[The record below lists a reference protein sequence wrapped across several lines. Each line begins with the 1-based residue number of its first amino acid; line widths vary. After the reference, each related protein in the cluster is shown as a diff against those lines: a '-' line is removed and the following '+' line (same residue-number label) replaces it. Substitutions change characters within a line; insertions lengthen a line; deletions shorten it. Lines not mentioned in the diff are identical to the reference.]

1 MMIGKTF
8 NGKSIEPGM
17 NYFTL
22 DNYNY
27 LPEDEIEF
35 ISFYIGRCG
44 AGEILRSLG
53 AVEHA

>member
-1 MMIGKTF
+1 MIGTTF
-8 NGKSIEPGM
+8 NNKVIESGM

-35 ISFYIGRCG
+35 ISFYIGKCG
-44 AGEILRSLG
+44 PGEVLHRLG
-53 AVEHA
+53 AVEHV

>member
-1 MMIGKTF
+1 MIGKTF
-8 NGKSIEPGM
+8 NGKSIESGM